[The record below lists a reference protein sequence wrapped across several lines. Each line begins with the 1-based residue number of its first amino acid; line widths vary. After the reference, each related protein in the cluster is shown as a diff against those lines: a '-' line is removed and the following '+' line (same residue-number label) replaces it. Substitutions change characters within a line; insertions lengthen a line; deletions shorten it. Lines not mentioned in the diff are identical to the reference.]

1 MELLVA
7 ISVFGL
13 VFGILY
19 YLLSAKAVVAEDV
32 IQRRLES
39 ITAQRAEPRKIR
51 LHDTEETTF
60 WEQVANFFLGEKELP
75 ARFSRTGKL
84 LHQAG
89 HRGERA
95 IRIFWGVRIFLTLAL
110 AFGGLFLSFLSA
122 SSFMDTLKMAALG
135 AGVGYALPYVN
146 VRRKAKARV
155 LQIKETLPDT
165 LDLLVVCVEAGM
177 GMDAALNRVGREQS
191 TQRLVIGDEI
201 MLCCQ
206 EMQAG
211 APRKEALL
219 RLAERMGVE
228 DFHNLVTFVTQSEE
242 FGGSVA
248 RSLRVFAATMRDK
261 RSKTAEEEA
270 RKTVIKLIF
279 PLVFFI
285 LPAIFILVLGPPG
298 LKIMEILSN
307 PLG

>member
-13 VFGILY
+13 VFGVLY
-19 YLLSAKAVVAEDV
+19 YLLTSRRVVSEEV

-39 ITAQRAEPRKIR
+39 ISAQRAEPRRIR
-51 LHDTEETTF
+51 LYTSEETTF
-60 WEQVANFFLGEKELP
+60 WEQVANFFLGEKEIP
-75 ARFSRTGKL
+75 ARFSRIGKL

-110 AFGGLFLSFLSA
+110 AFGGLFLSFLSG
-122 SSFMDTLKMAALG
+122 SSLTDTLKMAGLG
-135 AGVGYALPYVN
+135 GAVGYALPYLN

-191 TQRLVIGDEI
+191 NQGLVIGDEI
-201 MLCCQ
+201 MLSCQ
-206 EMQAG
+206 EIQAG

-228 DFHNLVTFVTQSEE
+228 DFRNLVTFVTQNEE

-248 RSLRVFAATMRDK
+248 RALRVFASTMRDK
-261 RSKTAEEEA
+261 RSKAAEEEA

-298 LKIMEILSN
+298 IKIMQILSN

>member
-1 MELLVA
+1 MELIVA
-7 ISVFGL
+7 ISIFGL

-19 YLLSAKAVVAEDV
+19 YLLGSRGVVTDDI

-39 ITAQRAEPRKIR
+39 ISTQPKESQRVR
-51 LHDTEETTF
+51 LYTNEEITF
-60 WEQVANFFLGEKELP
+60 WEQVANFFLGEKEMP
-75 ARFSRTGKL
+75 ARFSKIGKL
-84 LHQAG
+84 LHQASY
-89 HRGERA
+89 RGERA
-95 IRIFWGVRIFLTLAL
+95 IRIFWGVRIFLTLAIS
-110 AFGGLFLSFLSA
+110 FGGLFLSFFTGATMS
-122 SSFMDTLKMAALG
+122 DTLTMV
-135 AGVGYALPYVN
+135 VGGGLIGYMLPYLS
-146 VRRKAKARV
+146 VRRKAKQRV
-155 LQIKETLPDT
+155 LEMKETLPDT

-177 GMDAALNRVGREQS
+177 GMDAAMNRVGREQS
-191 TQRLVIGDEI
+191 AQNLVIGDEI

-211 APRKEALL
+211 APRKESLN

-228 DFHNLVTFVTQSEE
+228 DFRNLITFITQTEE

-248 RSLRVFAATMRDK
+248 RSLRVFASTMRDK
-261 RSKTAEEEA
+261 RSKAAEEA
-270 RKTVIKLIF
+270 VRKTVIKLIF

-298 LKIMEILSN
+298 LKIMQILSN